1 MDIFLNLGNFC
12 LFSNTNLFEEFNPV
26 NGYVFFS
33 QGNDFSFVL
42 GCSQILVGIFHILRP
57 SLKFKEKER
66 LKSSLHCSLLMCQ
79 DEHIFQ
85 SDLLIPAPSIINQEE
100 QVLSSEQ
107 VDQQMASSQDTE
119 FGPSRLLPV
128 PAIVWVNERRLLA
141 QLPPVLLGFS
151 TLEQLC

>member
-1 MDIFLNLGNFC
+1 MYALFIDIFLNLGNFC
-12 LFSNTNLFEEFNPV
+12 LFSSSNLFKEFNPV
-26 NGYVFFS
+26 NGYAFFS

-66 LKSSLHCSLLMCQ
+66 LKPSLHCSLLMCQ

-100 QVLSSEQ
+100 
-107 VDQQMASSQDTE
+107 
-119 FGPSRLLPV
+119 
-128 PAIVWVNERRLLA
+128 
-141 QLPPVLLGFS
+141 
-151 TLEQLC
+151 